1 MTIVKN
7 MLEAKT
13 NLSKLVNAALAG
25 EEVIIAN
32 RGTAAVRLVPYERPS
47 KRELGFVGGEES
59 WDDAFFDPLS
69 DEELA
74 LWGMK

>member
-32 RGTAAVRLVPYERPS
+32 RGSAAVRLVPYERPS
-47 KRELGFVGGEES
+47 KRELGFVGGAES
-59 WDDAFFDPLS
+59 WDDAFFDSLS